1 MDGWLV
7 FHVAMPQIHVTYELR
22 LRYASEHDW
31 DCLVFTGGQL
41 QSSFSGDQMTS
52 ANDLWSQVFTA
63 IGAPGA
69 VASGD

>member
-22 LRYASEHDW
+22 LRYVSEHAW
-31 DCLVFTGGQL
+31 DCLVFTGGTL
-41 QSSFSGDQMTS
+41 QSSFSGDHMTS
-52 ANDLWSQVFTA
+52 ANELWSRVFDA
-63 IGAPGA
+63 IGENGK